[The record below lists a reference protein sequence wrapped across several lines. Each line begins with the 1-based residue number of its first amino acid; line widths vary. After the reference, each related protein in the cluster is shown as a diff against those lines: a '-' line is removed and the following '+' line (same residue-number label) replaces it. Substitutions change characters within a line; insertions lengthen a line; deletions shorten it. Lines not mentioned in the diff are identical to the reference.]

1 VKNCPR
7 WIGPTLLACFAL
19 VAATLVLDSMA
30 RLGAVEKISAVSFSD
45 TPPNSLPLPPE
56 CREETI
62 LLPQASV
69 DARWWVIHT
78 REMLRDGAWR
88 IRRNDLDNAPAG
100 REVHWSSFLMW
111 VLSALAWIRS
121 VSTGEPA
128 HYFVA
133 DAALAVGPVLM
144 TCLLGGLAIMA
155 ARVWG
160 WTAGLFYLLVLLTS
174 RAVTRPFFLGEADHH
189 GIVLAFASACPL
201 ALLAGRCGFFQIPK
215 RKSTDAANKVSRRW
229 IMASGIA
236 GAAALWI
243 SASTTL
249 PILAGTGLGI
259 LACALILKPEAGV
272 RQEPGIWFLWGLSGC
287 LASLGFY
294 LLEYFPSHMGWRL
307 EVNHPLYAFAWLGGG
322 WILDKAVTWRSTG
335 RFPLRGFGGI
345 MGGVL
350 AVAVCLAP
358 AAAIVLAGDRVFWVS
373 DKFLLALH
381 KEYILEFQSLFGLYG
396 KEKQSLW
403 IPLFYHFWI
412 LAAIIGLGVLIW
424 KRSVDWPLRCALC
437 LLAPPVLVM
446 QALAIWQVRWGSAAA
461 AMWALV
467 VLAVFSAFLR
477 MPTGTTRI
485 WSFRVA
491 IAAIPVAFL
500 TATLPTAI
508 ASFHEETTALDSPLS
523 EAVGG
528 NLLLRDI
535 ARRLAESSPTKAPT
549 VLTGPNS
556 STEMSYQAGIRTLGT
571 LYWENMPG
579 LKSAARIFAV
589 QDGNEALRLLTES
602 GVTHIVVPS
611 WDNFAAAYDDL
622 LAKSEGRPGGMA
634 FFKSILENEDYPT
647 WLRPFAYPIPGN
659 SGIDAQSVRIFAV
672 LPSQNAFESWFYRG
686 VYHFESNHPEKA
698 KRAFEQAAALRPDD
712 PRVKNYLNQLQP
724 SETQNSNPQPTKP

>member
-1 VKNCPR
+1 MDNSPR
-7 WIGPTLLACFAL
+7 WIGPTLWACFAL

-30 RLGAVEKISAVSFSD
+30 RLGAVEKISAVSFSE
-45 TPPNSLPLPPE
+45 TPPNSLPLPPR

-88 IRRNDLDNAPAG
+88 IRHNDLDNAPAG

-121 VSTGEPA
+121 FGTGEPV
-128 HYFVA
+128 HHFVA

-144 TCLLGGLAIMA
+144 TSLLGGLAIMA

-174 RAVTRPFFLGEADHH
+174 RAVTRTFFLGEADHH
-189 GIVLAFASACPL
+189 GIVLALASACPL
-201 ALLAGRCGFFQIPK
+201 ALLAGRCGFSQIPK
-215 RKSTDAANKVSRRW
+215 RKSTDTANKSSRRW

-236 GAAALWI
+236 GGAALWI

-259 LACALILKPEAGV
+259 PACALILKPEAGV

-322 WILDKAVTWRSTG
+322 WILDQAVAWRSTG
-335 RFPLRGFGGI
+335 RFPLRGFGG
-345 MGGVL
+345 GAGFVL
-350 AVAVCLAP
+350 AVAACLAP
-358 AAAIVLAGDRVFWVS
+358 LAAIVLAGDQVFWVS

-396 KEKQSLW
+396 KENQTLW

-412 LAAIIGLGVLIW
+412 LVTIIGLGVLIW

-467 VLAVFSAFLR
+467 SLAVFTAFLR
-477 MPTGTTRI
+477 MTGDPAARI
-485 WSFRVA
+485 WGLRA
-491 IAAIPVAFL
+491 AMAAIPIAFL
-500 TATLPTAI
+500 TSTLPTAL
-508 ASFHEETTALDSPLS
+508 ASFQEETTALDSPLS

-535 ARRLAESSPTKAPT
+535 ARRLAESSPSKAPT

-556 STEMSYQAGIRTLGT
+556 STEMSYHAGIRTLGT

-589 QDGNEALRLLTES
+589 QDGKEALRLLTES

-634 FFKSILENEDYPT
+634 FFKSILETEDYPT
-647 WLRPFAYPIPGN
+647 WLRPFAYPIPGS

-672 LPSQNAFESWFYRG
+672 IPSQNAFESWFYRG
-686 VYHFESNHPEKA
+686 IYHFESNQPDKA
-698 KRAFEQAAALRPDD
+698 RRAFEQAASLRPDD
-712 PRVKNYLNQLQP
+712 LRVKNYLEQL
-724 SETQNSNPQPTKP
+724 SNLPQTNTQPTNP